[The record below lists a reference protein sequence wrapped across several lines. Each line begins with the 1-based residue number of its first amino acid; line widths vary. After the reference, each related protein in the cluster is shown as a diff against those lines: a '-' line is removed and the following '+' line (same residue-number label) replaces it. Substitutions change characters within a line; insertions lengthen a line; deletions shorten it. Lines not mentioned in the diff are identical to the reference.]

1 MMRWA
6 MLAMAVLT
14 AAVPKPHANAA
25 HAKTGASQSG
35 GTKIGGWDLKTNQM
49 NANLATGA
57 FTAPVH
63 VTLTRADG
71 STIQADRAS
80 GNYKNKLAL
89 LQGHVTVQDTSGTF
103 GLQSAHTASPAQ
115 PRGPANLSADRVRVD
130 DATHLYDAQGNV
142 HYQQADTNVDAQT
155 AHLNDLTHELLL
167 TGKVHVVRGDQT
179 LDAQQATYNTQ
190 TGDGVAQG
198 NVLATFPGGTPS
210 IATPKPITIGHPKIP

>member
-1 MMRWA
+1 MIRWA
-6 MLAMAVLT
+6 LLATAMLT
-14 AAVPKPHANAA
+14 AAVPKPHAKPAPTPAA
-25 HAKTGASQSG
+25 
-35 GTKIGGWDLKTNQM
+35 GTKVGGWDLKTNRM

-57 FTAPVH
+57 FTAPAH

-71 STIQADRAS
+71 STIQADRAT
-80 GNYKNKLAL
+80 GNYKKKLAL
-89 LQGHVTVQDTSGTF
+89 LEGHVTVQDASGTF
-103 GLQSAHTASPAQ
+103 GLQSAHATTAAQ

-179 LDAQQATYNTQ
+179 LDSEQATYNTQ

-198 NVLATFPGGTPS
+198 NVLATFPGAAPS